1 MPKLSASELIEILVE
16 KYHFIHNDDEE
27 LEDIDPELV
36 EVLCE
41 NALVFNYEGD
51 FITECEEPE
60 EGDPSVEKIYKFIR
74 KSGWSLEENPL
85 TWARG
90 SSTRQSRFRARSQ
103 AYLTCNNHSQSQ
115 TKNRPCAP
123 FRDARRRHKPYPG
136 FRRPQPPATAGE
148 RPERDAQNDD
158 R

>member
-16 KYHFIHNDDEE
+16 KYHFIHNDDAE

-36 EVLCE
+36 EDLCE

-60 EGDPSVEKIYKFIR
+60 EGDPSVEKIYKFIL

-85 TWARG
+85 DMSAWILYPTE
-90 SSTRQSRFRARSQ
+90 QI
-103 AYLTCNNHSQSQ
+103 
-115 TKNRPCAP
+115 PCP
-123 FRDARRRHKPYPG
+123 ITSLLDM
-136 FRRPQPPATAGE
+136 
-148 RPERDAQNDD
+148 
-158 R
+158 

>member
-36 EVLCE
+36 EDLCE

-60 EGDPSVEKIYKFIR
+60 EGDPSVEKIYKFVR

-85 TWARG
+85 DMSAWILYPTE
-90 SSTRQSRFRARSQ
+90 QI
-103 AYLTCNNHSQSQ
+103 
-115 TKNRPCAP
+115 PCP
-123 FRDARRRHKPYPG
+123 ITSLLDM
-136 FRRPQPPATAGE
+136 
-148 RPERDAQNDD
+148 
-158 R
+158 

>member
-1 MPKLSASELIEILVE
+1 MPKLSASELIKVLVE

-36 EVLCE
+36 EDLCE

-60 EGDPSVEKIYKFIR
+60 EFGVEKIYKFIR

-85 TWARG
+85 DMVSMT
-90 SSTRQSRFRARSQ
+90 
-103 AYLTCNNHSQSQ
+103 
-115 TKNRPCAP
+115 
-123 FRDARRRHKPYPG
+123 
-136 FRRPQPPATAGE
+136 
-148 RPERDAQNDD
+148 
-158 R
+158 